1 MGSLSDSPI
10 MGCLAFLSLVAL
22 LSCGIQGASLPYG
35 NGFEWHY
42 NQMGVHLDLALKDQV
57 NPLVGGKAH
66 VELPISAVWKLLEDG
81 ATEMYQTLLKPL
93 IAALEKSTLGRI
105 YEVETVKALIVALE
119 KSSHGTVYD
128 VETVK
133 ALIVALEKNT
143 VGRVYDIEI
152 VKADITF
159 NAEKVLEGIFNVAV
173 DYTLVHRDGTEE
185 KATTLLQGKV
195 ESGEH
200 VISLNITPKTTVMI
214 PNQIFFPLQMLFTCD
229 WPSAHT
235 LTINGN
241 FGKIFFNIAN
251 NMNEVSVRGV
261 WEKLGHQYKYSTVLS
276 LKEKFITFTF
286 QDPTEQP
293 YNVVMK
299 LKMLNGF
306 PMIEITG
313 NVPACRLFS
322 AGYFKTEVMVKN
334 WFNYEFKHILN
345 GAEMMNM
352 RIAITN
358 GKIEITG
365 NVPACLL
372 FAAGESKTEVIV
384 KNWFNYELMHIF
396 NGMEMLN
403 LRIKMLNGFP
413 IIEIAGNVPA
423 CLLFSAGEFKTEVM
437 MKNWFNYEIKHIF
450 NGMEMFG
457 LRIKMLNGFP
467 MIEIAGSVPACRLFA
482 AGQFKTEVM
491 VKNWFNY
498 EIKHI
503 FNGMEM
509 LNLRI
514 AIINGKIEMIAQYGL
529 THKTHMVIEYEFL
542 KWMKIIFPLT
552 NTWLSQEMG
561 VHMHYQPTN
570 EAKLLEGGNMKMV
583 LMRDNVAIMNIG
595 GYYGLTL
602 DSTKY
607 ELLLNDFYVQMLN
620 QEIVQIFGITFSE
633 LKFYGKIFL
642 DREKMNGYVP
652 RLSLE
657 AKLHKDEMKIFHYVF
672 ATTETPYKLHIFCP
686 FVFKNVLKIQNVEH
700 IEITHEHVALGK
712 ETSITTMC
720 NLTSMKIITKLSPN
734 MISLELMDGEVSL
747 VKYVSELTQV
757 MRGPNSLLL
766 EGKQGVQFNARKPW
780 FLPEFLFFNELMQH
794 YHLEVVDRA
803 AGIVNVEVMVTK
815 DTTELLNVVVN
826 NMQAPYIIS
835 MTVPVLPLEMRIDYD
850 LSTKIANVMINNKSY
865 LQVKPT
871 VANEVEVALIEI
883 PLFRV
888 ALLTKGLKIT
898 TMAKT
903 VPVIVK
909 TIPAITTTVTW
920 KTFSLFQNTL
930 GVEILV
936 GKIAHKTIFGWNIN
950 MLKKAFVDIKM
961 IGSGTEHLGDYEV
974 LHHLNW
980 NILGLKNIDIE
991 WNNKVLST
999 AVTVFK
1005 TPMVVEGKLLLKNF
1019 ILDLEII
1026 AKLMNVTYTQI
1037 FKTHPLTV
1045 VVPFFHY
1052 P

>member
-10 MGCLAFLSLVAL
+10 MGCLAFLGLVAL

-81 ATEMYQTLLKPL
+81 ATEVDQTLLKPL
-93 IAALEKSTLGRI
+93 IAALEESTLG
-105 YEVETVKALIVALE
+105 KA
-119 KSSHGTVYD
+119 YD

-143 VGRVYDIEI
+143 LGRVYDIET

-159 NAEKVLEGIFNVAV
+159 NAEKVLKGIFNIAV

-185 KATTLLQGKV
+185 KASTLLQGKV
-195 ESGEH
+195 ESGKH
-200 VISLNITPKTTVMI
+200 VISLNITPMTTAMI

-241 FGKIFFNIAN
+241 FGKIFLNIAN
-251 NMNEVSVRGV
+251 NMNEVSIRGV
-261 WEKLGHQYKYSTVLS
+261 WDKLGHQYKYSTVLS

-293 YNVVMK
+293 YNIVMK

-322 AGYFKTEVMVKN
+322 AGDF
-334 WFNYEFKHILN
+334 
-345 GAEMMNM
+345 
-352 RIAITN
+352 
-358 GKIEITG
+358 
-365 NVPACLL
+365 
-372 FAAGESKTEVIV
+372 KTEVIV

-396 NGMEMLN
+396 NGVEMLN

-413 IIEIAGNVPA
+413 MMEIAGNVPA
-423 CLLFSAGEFKTEVM
+423 C
-437 MKNWFNYEIKHIF
+437 
-450 NGMEMFG
+450 
-457 LRIKMLNGFP
+457 
-467 MIEIAGSVPACRLFA
+467 RLFE

-509 LNLRI
+509 LNLRV

-529 THKTHMVIEYEFL
+529 THKTHMVIEYEYL

-570 EAKLLEGGNMKMV
+570 EAKLLEGGNMKIV

-602 DSTKY
+602 DSAKY
-607 ELLLNDFYVQMLN
+607 ELLLNDFYVSMLN

-642 DREKMNGYVP
+642 DLEKMNGYVP

-657 AKLHKDEMKIFHYVF
+657 AKLHKDEMKIFHYLF

-686 FVFKNVLKIQNVEH
+686 FVFKNMLNIQNVEH

-720 NLTSMKIITKLSPN
+720 NLTPMKIITKVSPY
-734 MISLELMDGEVSL
+734 MMSLELLDGEVSL
-747 VKYVSELTQV
+747 VK
-757 MRGPNSLLL
+757 
-766 EGKQGVQFNARKPW
+766 
-780 FLPEFLFFNELMQH
+780 FF
-794 YHLEVVDRA
+794 
-803 AGIVNVEVMVTK
+803 G
-815 DTTELLNVVVN
+815 
-826 NMQAPYIIS
+826 
-835 MTVPVLPLEMRIDYD
+835 
-850 LSTKIANVMINNKSY
+850 
-865 LQVKPT
+865 
-871 VANEVEVALIEI
+871 
-883 PLFRV
+883 
-888 ALLTKGLKIT
+888 
-898 TMAKT
+898 
-903 VPVIVK
+903 
-909 TIPAITTTVTW
+909 
-920 KTFSLFQNTL
+920 
-930 GVEILV
+930 
-936 GKIAHKTIFGWNIN
+936 
-950 MLKKAFVDIKM
+950 KAF
-961 IGSGTEHLGDYEV
+961 
-974 LHHLNW
+974 
-980 NILGLKNIDIE
+980 
-991 WNNKVLST
+991 
-999 AVTVFK
+999 
-1005 TPMVVEGKLLLKNF
+1005 
-1019 ILDLEII
+1019 LDLE
-1026 AKLMNVTYTQI
+1026 KMNGFVPRLSLEAQLHKDEMKI
-1037 FKTHPLTV
+1037 FH
-1045 VVPFFHY
+1045 
-1052 P
+1052 

>member
-10 MGCLAFLSLVAL
+10 MGCLAFLGLVAL
-22 LSCGIQGASLPYG
+22 LSCGIKGASLPYG

-81 ATEMYQTLLKPL
+81 ATEMDQTLLKPL

-105 YEVETVKALIVALE
+105 YDVKTVKALIVALE
-119 KSSHGTVYD
+119 ESTLGKAYD
-128 VETVK
+128 VET
-133 ALIVALEKNT
+133 
-143 VGRVYDIEI
+143 

-159 NAEKVLEGIFNVAV
+159 NAEKVLEGIFNIAV

-195 ESGEH
+195 ESGKH
-200 VISLNITPKTTVMI
+200 VISLNITPKTTAMI
-214 PNQIFFPLQMLFTCD
+214 PNQIFFPIQMIFTCD

-251 NMNEVSVRGV
+251 NMNEVSIRGV

-293 YNVVMK
+293 YNIVMK
-299 LKMLNGF
+299 LNMLNGF

-334 WFNYEFKHILN
+334 RFNYELKHIFN
-345 GAEMMNM
+345 GTEMMNL
-352 RIAITN
+352 RLAIIN

-372 FAAGESKTEVIV
+372 FSAGEFKTEVIV

-413 IIEIAGNVPA
+413 MIEIAGN
-423 CLLFSAGEFKTEVM
+423 
-437 MKNWFNYEIKHIF
+437 
-450 NGMEMFG
+450 
-457 LRIKMLNGFP
+457 
-467 MIEIAGSVPACRLFA
+467 VPACRLFA

-570 EAKLLEGGNMKMV
+570 EAKLLEGGNMKIV

-602 DSTKY
+602 DSAKY
-607 ELLLNDFYVQMLN
+607 ELLLNDFYVSMLN
-620 QEIVQIFGITFSE
+620 QEIVQIFGITF
-633 LKFYGKIFL
+633 
-642 DREKMNGYVP
+642 
-652 RLSLE
+652 
-657 AKLHKDEMKIFHYVF
+657 
-672 ATTETPYKLHIFCP
+672 
-686 FVFKNVLKIQNVEH
+686 
-700 IEITHEHVALGK
+700 
-712 ETSITTMC
+712 
-720 NLTSMKIITKLSPN
+720 
-734 MISLELMDGEVSL
+734 
-747 VKYVSELTQV
+747 
-757 MRGPNSLLL
+757 
-766 EGKQGVQFNARKPW
+766 
-780 FLPEFLFFNELMQH
+780 
-794 YHLEVVDRA
+794 
-803 AGIVNVEVMVTK
+803 
-815 DTTELLNVVVN
+815 
-826 NMQAPYIIS
+826 
-835 MTVPVLPLEMRIDYD
+835 
-850 LSTKIANVMINNKSY
+850 
-865 LQVKPT
+865 
-871 VANEVEVALIEI
+871 
-883 PLFRV
+883 
-888 ALLTKGLKIT
+888 
-898 TMAKT
+898 
-903 VPVIVK
+903 
-909 TIPAITTTVTW
+909 
-920 KTFSLFQNTL
+920 
-930 GVEILV
+930 
-936 GKIAHKTIFGWNIN
+936 
-950 MLKKAFVDIKM
+950 
-961 IGSGTEHLGDYEV
+961 
-974 LHHLNW
+974 
-980 NILGLKNIDIE
+980 
-991 WNNKVLST
+991 
-999 AVTVFK
+999 
-1005 TPMVVEGKLLLKNF
+1005 
-1019 ILDLEII
+1019 
-1026 AKLMNVTYTQI
+1026 
-1037 FKTHPLTV
+1037 
-1045 VVPFFHY
+1045 
-1052 P
+1052 

>member
-1 MGSLSDSPI
+1 MGSHSDSPI
-10 MGCLAFLSLVAL
+10 MGCLVLLSLVAI
-22 LSCGIQGASLPYG
+22 LSCGIQGASLPYQ
-35 NGFEWHY
+35 NGLEWHF
-42 NQMGVHLDLALKDQV
+42 NQMGVNLDLALKDQV
-57 NPLVGGKAH
+57 NPLIGGKAH
-66 VELPISAVWKLLEDG
+66 VELPISTVWKLLEVD
-81 ATEMYQTLLKPL
+81 QSLLK
-93 IAALEKSTLGRI
+93 S
-105 YEVETVKALIVALE
+105 LIVALE
-119 KSSHGTVYD
+119 DQQLLKS
-128 VETVK
+128 
-133 ALIVALEKNT
+133 LIVALEKNT
-143 VGRVYDIEI
+143 VGRVYDVMT

-185 KATTLLQGKV
+185 KASTLLQGKV

-241 FGKIFFNIAN
+241 FGKIFFKIEN

-286 QDPTEQP
+286 QDPTKQP

-299 LKMLNGF
+299 FNMLNSF

-334 WFNYEFKHILN
+334 WFNYEFKHIFNGLEMLN
-345 GAEMMNM
+345 L
-352 RIAITN
+352 RIVIIN

-365 NVPACLL
+365 NVPACSL
-372 FAAGESKTEVIV
+372 FAAGEFKTEVIV
-384 KNWFNYELMHIF
+384 KNWFNYEL
-396 NGMEMLN
+396 
-403 LRIKMLNGFP
+403 
-413 IIEIAGNVPA
+413 
-423 CLLFSAGEFKTEVM
+423 
-437 MKNWFNYEIKHIF
+437 KHIF
-450 NGMEMFG
+450 NGMEILS

-467 MIEIAGSVPACRLFA
+467 MIEIAGNVPACRLFA

-509 LNLRI
+509 LNLRV

-570 EAKLLEGGNMKMV
+570 EAKLLEGGNMKIV

-602 DSTKY
+602 DSAKY

-620 QEIVQIFGITFSE
+620 QDIVQIFGITFSE
-633 LKFYGKIFL
+633 LKFYGQIFL

-657 AKLHKDEMKIFHYVF
+657 AKLHKDEMKIFHYIF

-686 FVFKNVLKIQNVEH
+686 FVFKNVLNIQTVEH

-720 NLTSMKIITKLSPN
+720 NLTPMKIITKVSPN
-734 MISLELMDGEVSL
+734 MMSIELFDGEVSV
-747 VKYVSELTQV
+747 VKYISELTKV
-757 MRGPNSLLL
+757 MRGPKSLVL
-766 EGKQGVQFNARKPW
+766 EGKQGIQFNWLEEPW
-780 FLPEFLFFNELMQH
+780 FLPKSLCFHEMMKH
-794 YHLEVVDRA
+794 YHFEVDMA
-803 AGIVNVEVMVTK
+803 AGKVNIKVMVTK
-815 DTTELLNVVVN
+815 DTTEILSVVVN

-835 MTVPVLPLEMRIDYD
+835 LNVPVLALEMRIDYE
-850 LSTKIANVMINNKSY
+850 LSTKIANVMINNKSFM
-865 LQVKPT
+865 QVKPT
-871 VANEVEVALIEI
+871 LANEVEVAMNEI
-883 PLFRV
+883 PLFRL
-888 ALLTKGLKIT
+888 ALITKGLKIT
-898 TMAKT
+898 TIAQT

-909 TIPAITTTVTW
+909 TIPAIKATVTW
-920 KTFSLFQNTL
+920 KTFSLFQNTFGL
-930 GVEILV
+930 EILD

-950 MLKKAFVDIKM
+950 MLRKAFVDIKM
-961 IGSGTEHLGDYEV
+961 IGSGTELFGDYEV
-974 LHHLNW
+974 LHHMNW
-980 NILGLKNIDIE
+980 NILGLRNIDVE
-991 WNNKVLST
+991 WNSKVLST
-999 AVTVFK
+999 GVTVFK
-1005 TPMVVEGKLLLKNF
+1005 IPMVAQGKLLLKNF
-1019 ILDLEII
+1019 VFDLEIVE
-1026 AKLMNVTYTQI
+1026 KLMDVTYTQI
-1037 FKTHPLTV
+1037 FKTKPLTV
-1045 VVPFFHY
+1045 VLPFFHY